1 MELNSEVSLTE
12 NTSDLYFYAM
22 CMRVCVPFK
31 GMDFNQRQGIISRN
45 SFTNEC
51 AHDLFTF
58 SPIRCECPYEMIHS
72 QFVSYFWSSLLMIY
86 DDTSTVLFPESVFDP
101 SASDLREVAKTV
113 DEPAPNLPRAFSH
126 EHDGF
131 RTLQPHLDEF

>member
-58 SPIRCECPYEMIHS
+58 SPIRCECPCEMIHS
-72 QFVSYFWSSLLMIY
+72 QFFF
-86 DDTSTVLFPESVFDP
+86 LFLELTFD
-101 SASDLREVAKTV
+101 DLRRHKHSPLSGVCV
-113 DEPAPNLPRAFSH
+113 
-126 EHDGF
+126 
-131 RTLQPHLDEF
+131 